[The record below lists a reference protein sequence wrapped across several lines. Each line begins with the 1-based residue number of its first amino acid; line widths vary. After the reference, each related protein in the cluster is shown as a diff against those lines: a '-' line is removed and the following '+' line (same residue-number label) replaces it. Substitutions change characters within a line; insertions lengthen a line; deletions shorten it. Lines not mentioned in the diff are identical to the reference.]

1 MMQTKGIQIEKEREQ
16 IRDIIILNTSNKY
29 TWVDY
34 MGFKDIENNYQIVK
48 IVDTLGNDEYYFY
61 IRGDNK
67 VRIDIYNQGTLQER
81 SKYLTLVELI
91 EHRKILLDY
100 DYWYLMYN

>member
-1 MMQTKGIQIEKEREQ
+1 MQNKGIQIEKERQ
-16 IRDIIILNTSNKY
+16 RIRDIIILNTSHKY
-29 TWVDY
+29 NFVEY
-34 MGFKDIENNYQIVK
+34 VGFKDIDNNFQIIK
-48 IVDTLGNDEYYFY
+48 LVDTLADTEYYFY

-67 VRIDIYNQGTLQER
+67 TRIDVYNNGTLLER

-100 DYWYLMYN
+100 DYYYLMYN

>member
-1 MMQTKGIQIEKEREQ
+1 MQNKGIQIEKEREQ
-16 IRDIIILNTSNKY
+16 IRDIIILNTSQKY

-48 IVDTLGNDEYYFY
+48 IVSTLGNDEYYFY

-67 VRIDIYNQGTLQER
+67 VRIDVYNQGTLQER

>member
-1 MMQTKGIQIEKEREQ
+1 MQTKGIQIERERRR
-16 IRDIIILNTSNKY
+16 IRDIIILNTSHKY
-29 TWVDY
+29 TFVEYIGYKDVD
-34 MGFKDIENNYQIVK
+34 NNFQIVK
-48 IVDTLGNDEYYFY
+48 LVDTLADTEYYFY

-67 VRIDIYNQGTLQER
+67 IRIDVYNKGTLIER

-100 DYWYLMYN
+100 DYYYLMYN

>member
-1 MMQTKGIQIEKEREQ
+1 MQTKGIQIERERQ
-16 IRDIIILNTSNKY
+16 RIRDIIILNTSHKY
-29 TWVDY
+29 SFVEY
-34 MGFKDIENNYQIVK
+34 MGFKDIDNNFQIVK
-48 IVDTLGNDEYYFY
+48 LVDTLADTEYYFY

-67 VRIDIYNQGTLQER
+67 IRIDVYNQGTFQER

>member
-1 MMQTKGIQIEKEREQ
+1 MQEKEREQ
-16 IRDIIILNTSNKY
+16 IRDIILKNTSQKY

-34 MGFKDIENNYQIVK
+34 MGFKDFENNFQILK
-48 IVDTLGNDEYYFY
+48 IVDTLADTEYYFY

-67 VRIDIYNQGTLQER
+67 IRIEVYNQGALIER

-100 DYWYLMYN
+100 DYYYLMYN